1 MLLNIELLGIT
12 LEKNINFKRH
22 IQKICHKA
30 NTKTKALLR
39 RRKFLNL
46 EQAQVIA
53 EAYISSN
60 FRYSP
65 LIWMF
70 CGKMSYNLIVKT
82 HYRTLRAIYD
92 TQTRLYEELLHLS
105 EKKKIHM
112 QNLQI
117 LMVELYKYLNN
128 GARKNAPEKNA
139 PQKNAPGKSA
149 PRK

>member
-1 MLLNIELLGIT
+1 
-12 LEKNINFKRH
+12 
-22 IQKICHKA
+22 
-30 NTKTKALLR
+30 
-39 RRKFLNL
+39 
-46 EQAQVIA
+46 
-53 EAYISSN
+53 
-60 FRYSP
+60 
-65 LIWMF
+65 MF

-82 HYRTLRAIYD
+82 HYRTLSAIYD